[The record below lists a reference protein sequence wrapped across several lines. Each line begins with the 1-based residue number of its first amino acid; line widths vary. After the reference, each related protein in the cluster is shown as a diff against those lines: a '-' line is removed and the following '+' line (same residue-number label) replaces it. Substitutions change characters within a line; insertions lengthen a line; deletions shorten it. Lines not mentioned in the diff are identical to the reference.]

1 LQSVSA
7 AGTGGK
13 EAMTALGKILKRRV
27 LLTFLAV
34 IAPVCSIGWVLG
46 AGFNEHDARGTK
58 SDLDKK
64 NVWVL
69 DFRFK
74 APRLIKVDIPGR
86 GTRICWY
93 LWYQVINNPPPQGSG
108 SKEPVTFAPDFEL
121 VTQDTDNPAVY
132 DDEILPKVQDAINK
146 IENPSGADYLMAKNS
161 VTIAATPIPP
171 SKPDAFPTAIT
182 GVAIWDGTSADP
194 KNRDPKKKDLADSN
208 RYSIFVS
215 GLSNGWVLTDPPSGQ
230 KNAQPVVRRKTLQLN
245 FKRLGDRFL
254 MDSRE
259 ISYVPPAE
267 WLYRASSILIKNQEK
282 K

>member
-1 LQSVSA
+1 MK
-7 AGTGGK
+7 GIGK
-13 EAMTALGKILKRRV
+13 MVRRRYVLAL
-27 LLTFLAV
+27 LAV
-34 IAPVCSIGWVLG
+34 LAPICSLGLVLG
-46 AGFNEHDARGTK
+46 AGFNEHEAKAVK

-93 LWYQVINNPPPQGSG
+93 LWYQVINNPPPLGSG
-108 SKEPVTFAPDFEL
+108 SKEPITFIPDFEL
-121 VTQDTDNPAVY
+121 VTQDSDNPAVY
-132 DDEILPKVQDAINK
+132 HDEILPKAQDAINK

-161 VTIAATPIPP
+161 VTIANTPIPP
-171 SKPDAFPTAIT
+171 SKPDAYPIAVT
-182 GVAIWDGTSADP
+182 GVAIWDGTPADI

-215 GLSNGWVLTDPPSGQ
+215 GLSNGWVKTDPPNGA
-230 KNAQPVVRRKTLQLN
+230 KKGAEIIRRKTLQLN

-254 MDSRE
+254 MDPRE

-267 WLYRASSILIKNQEK
+267 WIYRASSLRVDGPEK

>member
-1 LQSVSA
+1 
-7 AGTGGK
+7 
-13 EAMTALGKILKRRV
+13 
-27 LLTFLAV
+27 
-34 IAPVCSIGWVLG
+34 VLG
-46 AGFNEHDARGTK
+46 AGFNEHDARATK

-108 SKEPVTFAPDFEL
+108 SREPVTFIPDFEL
-121 VTQDTDNPAVY
+121 VTQDTDHPAVY
-132 DDEILPKVQDAINK
+132 HDEILPKVQDAINK
-146 IENPSGADYLMAKNS
+146 IENPSGADYLVAKNS
-161 VTIAATPIPP
+161 VTIAATPIPA

-182 GVAIWDGTSADP
+182 GVAIWDGTSGDP
-194 KNRDPKKKDLADSN
+194 KARDAKKKDLADSN

-215 GLSNGWVLTDPPSGQ
+215 GLSNGWVLTDPPNGQ

-254 MDSRE
+254 MDSRRRRGTTPRRRL
-259 ISYVPPAE
+259 VF
-267 WLYRASSILIKNQEK
+267 L
-282 K
+282 